1 MKVSCSPQDFH
12 SCHAYSLLLAN
23 DKPLIRATCS
33 RSTIFGRDQ
42 HVEIFS
48 HAGRSYQV
56 LELQG
61 DFGALLGQAAVFEG
75 VGELIA
81 LSNSHQEL

>member
-1 MKVSCSPQDFH
+1 MPCLQPAFGEGQTA
-12 SCHAYSLLLAN
+12 HARDLLAI
-23 DKPLIRATCS
+23 K
-33 RSTIFGRDQ
+33 IFGRNQ
-42 HVEIFS
+42 HVKTFS

-61 DFGALLGQAAVFEG
+61 DFGALLGQATVFEG
-75 VGELIA
+75 VGELIG